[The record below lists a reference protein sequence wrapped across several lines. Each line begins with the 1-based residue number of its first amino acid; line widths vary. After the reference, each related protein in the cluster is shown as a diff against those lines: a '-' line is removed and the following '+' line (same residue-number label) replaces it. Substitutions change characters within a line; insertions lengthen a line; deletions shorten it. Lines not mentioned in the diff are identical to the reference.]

1 MTVRAY
7 QITATA
13 SGAAGSATGSGTSS
27 APVMGELLAVY
38 LDYTDLPATTDV
50 TLAHVTPAR
59 TLLTVTNNA
68 TDGWYTP
75 RASAVDSTNTAITG
89 SFTEIPLAGYV
100 TVTIAQGD
108 PAGTVVATLLVDE

>member
-13 SGAAGSATGSGTSS
+13 SGSAGSATGTGTSS
-27 APVMGELLAVY
+27 APIMGELLAVH
-38 LDYTDLPATTDV
+38 LDYTGLPATTDV

-59 TLLTVTNNA
+59 TLLTVTNNV

-75 RASAVDSTNTAITG
+75 RSPAVDTANTAITN

-100 TVTIAQGD
+100 TVSIAQGD
-108 PAGTVVATLLVDE
+108 AAGTVVATLLVDE